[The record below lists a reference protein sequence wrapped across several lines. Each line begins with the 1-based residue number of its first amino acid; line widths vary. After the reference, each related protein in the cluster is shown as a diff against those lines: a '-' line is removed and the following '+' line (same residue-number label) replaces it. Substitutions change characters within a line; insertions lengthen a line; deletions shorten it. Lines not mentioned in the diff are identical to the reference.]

1 MNFDLSSTQIDP
13 ESLKL
18 VSEKN
23 ANALTALVV
32 GRKPSALVIAVV
44 DPTDELLSACEEIR
58 GASVVVSCWLLLIV
72 APAWRC
78 YGRLWEK
85 LSAAFLTLFI
95 LGTLL
100 GIGAGIGLAVVWS
113 YDQYA

>member
-1 MNFDLSSTQIDP
+1 MTFDLSSTQI
-13 ESLKL
+13 
-18 VSEKN
+18 
-23 ANALTALVV
+23 AIALAAGVV
-32 GRKPSALVIAVV
+32 A
-44 DPTDELLSACEEIR
+44 
-58 GASVVVSCWLLLIV
+58 SCWLVLLA

-85 LSAAFLTLFI
+85 LAAAFLTLFI